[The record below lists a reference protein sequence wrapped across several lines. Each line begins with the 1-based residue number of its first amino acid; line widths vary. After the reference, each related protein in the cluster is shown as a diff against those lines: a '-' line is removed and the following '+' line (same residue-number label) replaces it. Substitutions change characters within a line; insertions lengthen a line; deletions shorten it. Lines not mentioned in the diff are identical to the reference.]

1 MRQLGKLVKEC
12 KRALSL
18 DRSDDECI
26 SERARRREMEE
37 SYNAIKRRDRAKL
50 FRIAAD
56 EGLQLKALTL
66 AVSSQ
71 RIERSACSKRVFH
84 TRLSQT

>member
-1 MRQLGKLVKEC
+1 
-12 KRALSL
+12 
-18 DRSDDECI
+18 
-26 SERARRREMEE
+26 MEE

-56 EGLQLKALTL
+56 EWLQLKALTL